1 MTKTAYLSV
10 AEAATELGITRS
22 GVYKLIQRG
31 RLRAIRKTAH
41 RTRISRLALDA
52 YRRRLQ
58 ESPPVVAS
66 FLAAEANLE
75 ELRADFAR
83 ETGMT
88 PHEWERRW
96 KAEEIAD
103 TNENMRRTV
112 RALALRV
119 AETEGS

>member
-41 RTRISRLALDA
+41 GTRISRLALDA

-66 FLAAEANLE
+66 FLAAEANLD

-83 ETGMT
+83 KTGMT
-88 PHEWERRW
+88 PLEWERRW
-96 KAEEIAD
+96 
-103 TNENMRRTV
+103 
-112 RALALRV
+112 
-119 AETEGS
+119 